1 MTGAPIIP
9 LSGLAASVVFLAMG
23 ALVARRYRLPL
34 VRELA
39 IGGAR
44 AALQLFAVG
53 YALTTLFAHEQSRAA
68 LPLMGLVLISMLLAA
83 TFTAAKRV
91 RHAPAASGSLA
102 GAAALAVGA
111 GSVASLVPIF
121 VAILPGTLR
130 ENLEARIVVP
140 LAGMMVANA
149 MNVVA
154 QIFER
159 YFAAMANDRARIEA
173 ALSLGASPAQATMYI
188 ARDALHAALLPT
200 LNGLA
205 TVGLVA
211 LPGMMTGQILSGA
224 APSEAIR
231 YQLVVMYALVAVA
244 AVAGG
249 VALTQAQRLAFD
261 DRDRLR
267 RFPEKT
273 R

>member
-1 MTGAPIIP
+1 MNAPIIP
-9 LSGLAASVVFLAMG
+9 LSRLAASVVFLAMG

-34 VRELA
+34 LRELA

-53 YALTTLFAHEQSRAA
+53 YALTALFAHEQSRAA
-68 LPLMGLVLISMLLAA
+68 LPLMGLVLTAMLLAA
-83 TFTAAKRV
+83 TFTAARRV
-91 RHAPAASGSLA
+91 KHAPASGSLL

-111 GSVASLVPIF
+111 GSVASLAPIF

-130 ENLEARIVVP
+130 ENLEPRAVVP

-159 YFAAMANDRARIEA
+159 YFQAMASDRARIEA
-173 ALSLGASPAQATMYI
+173 ALSLGATPAQATMHH
-188 ARDALHAALLPT
+188 ARDALRAALLPT

-224 APSEAIR
+224 APAEAIR

-249 VALTQAQRLAFD
+249 VALTQARRLAFD